1 VRAAKPF
8 LVIDA
13 AQTARYYSTPLRTE
27 QEVAMAVR
35 AICYGLGPIGLGI
48 ARLALARRG
57 LEIVGAVDIDPQKAG
72 RDLGEL
78 LGLAPAGVLVSTD
91 AAATLAA
98 AHPDVVLHATGS
110 SLARVQPQLR
120 AIVDS
125 GANVV
130 STCEELSFP
139 WTAQPQL
146 AADLDAQARRAG
158 VTLLGAGI
166 NPGYAMD
173 ALPLM
178 LTAPC
183 AAVRSV
189 RVLRVVDAAR
199 RRGPLQRKV
208 GAGLSPAEFATRV
221 EDGSVRHVG
230 LPESLHM
237 LATGLGW
244 ALSRSEDT
252 IEPVVADRPIETEF
266 VRVAAGQ
273 VAGVRQ
279 VAKGFVGDQAVLTLE
294 LQMYVGAPDP
304 QDSVVIDGDPP
315 VHITVA
321 GGFQGDLAT
330 AALVVNAAPVV
341 VRANPGLAS
350 MRDIPLIHCW

>member
-1 VRAAKPF
+1 MKEEVCMAIRA
-8 LVIDA
+8 V
-13 AQTARYYSTPLRTE
+13 
-27 QEVAMAVR
+27 
-35 AICYGLGPIGLGI
+35 CYGLGPIGIGI
-48 ARLALARRG
+48 ARLALGRAG
-57 LEIVGAVDIDPQKAG
+57 LEIVGAVDIDPQKVG

-78 LGLAPAGVLVSTD
+78 TGGAAAGVLVRSD
-91 AAATLAA
+91 AAATLAETR
-98 AHPDVVLHATGS
+98 PDVVLHATGS
-110 SLARVQPQLR
+110 SLARVLPQLHE
-120 AIVDS
+120 AIAA

-139 WTAQPQL
+139 WSAQPQL
-146 AADLDAQARRAG
+146 AADLDTAARRAG

-183 AAVRSV
+183 ASVRAI

-199 RRGPLQRKV
+199 RCGPLQRKV
-208 GAGLSPAEFATRV
+208 GAGLTAEQFAAKV

-237 LATGLGW
+237 LATGVGW
-244 ALSRSEDT
+244 DLDRSEDL
-252 IEPVVADRPIETEF
+252 IEPVLASQLIETEY
-266 VRVAAGQ
+266 VRVEPGQ

-279 VAKGFVGDQAVLTLE
+279 VARGFVGQREVITLE
-294 LQMYVGAPDP
+294 LRMYLGAPDP
-304 QDSVVIDGDPP
+304 QDTVSIDGDPP
-315 VHITVA
+315 IQMTVA

-330 AALVVNAAPVV
+330 AALVVNSSAVV
-341 VRANPGLAS
+341 VRAAAGLAS
-350 MRDIPLIHCW
+350 MRDIPLVSCW